1 MYFFKRITKLVSF
14 SKENYVQH
22 LSRQQNLEDH
32 TSVESFP
39 NPLRYIQ
46 DSFLLCCLKEWILD
60 GYPVSD
66 GAFLSSFLLEKGV
79 IVQKLTHDVLMAIKL
94 RSVTCSNDIYNAK
107 KQFLIC

>member
-1 MYFFKRITKLVSF
+1 M
-14 SKENYVQH
+14 
-22 LSRQQNLEDH
+22 
-32 TSVESFP
+32 
-39 NPLRYIQ
+39 
-46 DSFLLCCLKEWILD
+46 
-60 GYPVSD
+60 SD